1 MGSLFSLRTIIEKF
15 QSNVKLEKFEAR
27 VKFSMD
33 PVRNPHDERT
43 VKMRARKVTYDRQEA
58 IIFQFYGVSSSES
71 IKE

>member
-15 QSNVKLEKFEAR
+15 QSNVKLVKFEAS

-43 VKMRARKVTYDRQEA
+43 VKMRARRATYDKQEA
-58 IIFQFYGVSSSES
+58 IIFQFYGVNSSEVN
-71 IKE
+71 KE